1 MRSWWALSV
10 VYLVG
15 KAGHHAIVR
24 MLSWALS
31 VVYLI
36 WKAGHHAPVRMRS
49 WALSVA
55 YLVWKAGHHDLL
67 RMRSWA
73 LSVVNLVWK
82 AGHHDILRMRSWA
95 LSSVYL
101 VWKAGHH
108 AVDCGKDPD
117 EDQNSLPVRSAS
129 STYRSR
135 LTFNRSNKLA
145 KSWPKSKT
153 FTIVAQGFRRV
164 GLPKNPEYQNLL
176 ALSHYWNHNN

>member
-10 VYLVG
+10 VYLVW

-49 WALSVA
+49 WALSVV
-55 YLVWKAGHHDLL
+55 YLVWKAGHHDL
-67 RMRSWA
+67 
-73 LSVVNLVWK
+73 
-82 AGHHDILRMRSWA
+82 LRMRSWA

-129 STYRSR
+129 STYSSR

-153 FTIVAQGFRRV
+153 LNPGVQTRWTPEK
-164 GLPKNPEYQNLL
+164 PKTSANPLMEPQQFNFDDT
-176 ALSHYWNHNN
+176 SF